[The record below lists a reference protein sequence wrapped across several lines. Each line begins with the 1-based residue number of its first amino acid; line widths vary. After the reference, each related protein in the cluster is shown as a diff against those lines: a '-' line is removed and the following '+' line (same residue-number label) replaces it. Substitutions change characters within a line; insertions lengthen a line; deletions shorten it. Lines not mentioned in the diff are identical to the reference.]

1 MQQMV
6 RIEVEILDKVD
17 GFSVDF
23 DGQCR
28 LFPDDYNIQE
38 RNYIV

>member
-1 MQQMV
+1 
-6 RIEVEILDKVD
+6 VD

-38 RNYIV
+38 RNYIVWLSELNGRP